1 LTFSNAIWYRP
12 ARFQDFAMV
21 FTVGVKSVPGSRGAK
36 PRGAIALEEGHFQL
50 GCPDR
55 DPFDGGRPAFE
66 PTYWL
71 RPEWAISSRWDFDE
85 FRTDLIDRFI
95 REYSLCFPIPA
106 DTEHVLGYGE
116 VDTPR
121 VGQIVFLRTT
131 FFRAKAVSRAKAVQP
146 PFQAEQAREP
156 FPPLRWRGRSLS
168 E

>member
-1 LTFSNAIWYRP
+1 
-12 ARFQDFAMV
+12 MV
-21 FTVGVKSVPGSRGAK
+21 FIVGVKSVSGASGAK

-55 DPFDGGRPAFE
+55 DPFDDPFDGGRPAFE

-71 RPEWAISSRWDFDE
+71 RPEWNISSRWDSHE
-85 FRTDLIDRFI
+85 FGTDLIARFI
-95 REYSLCFPIPA
+95 REYLLYFPIPA

-116 VDTPR
+116 VETPR
-121 VGQIVFLRTT
+121 VGQIIFLKTT
-131 FFRAKAVSRAKAVQP
+131 FFRAKAVRP
-146 PFQAEQAREP
+146 PFQADQAREP